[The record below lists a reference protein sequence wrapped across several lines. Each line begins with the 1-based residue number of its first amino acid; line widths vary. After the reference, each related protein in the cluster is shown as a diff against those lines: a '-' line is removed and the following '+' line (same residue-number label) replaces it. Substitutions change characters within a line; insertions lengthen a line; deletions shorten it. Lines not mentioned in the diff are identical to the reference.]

1 MYVQYCG
8 KDFTSKPSESIKGT
22 ERAKV
27 AVSKIDGKKLDLK
40 KNYKIY
46 VAAYKLVGG
55 KKVSLG
61 KSITA
66 HGISRENK
74 SYTNAS
80 EIVLKKDSYSLKS
93 GETATISASTVRD
106 DKNKK
111 LLSNA
116 HAKEFRYASSN
127 KNIATVSSAGKIK
140 AVGKGS
146 CTVYVYSRN
155 GYAEAVKVT
164 VK

>member
-1 MYVQYCG
+1 M
-8 KDFTSKPSESIKGT
+8 
-22 ERAKV
+22 
-27 AVSKIDGKKLDLK
+27 K

-66 HGISRENK
+66 HGIGRKNEA
-74 SYTNAS
+74 YTNAS
-80 EIVLKKDSYSLKS
+80 EIVLKKDSYSLES
-93 GETATISASTVRD
+93 GASATISASTVRD

-111 LLSNA
+111 LLSDA

-127 KNIATVSSAGKIK
+127 KKVATVSSSGKIK
-140 AVGKGS
+140 AVGEGS
-146 CTVYVYSRN
+146 CTIYVYSRN
-155 GYAEAVKVT
+155 GYAETVKVT